1 MFIHCW
7 TCDRHIWD
15 AQMSAFAKT
24 HRVVAIDLAG
34 HGESGKERKDWTMPP
49 EQIEALARRK
59 T

>member
-1 MFIHCW
+1 
-7 TCDRHIWD
+7 
-15 AQMSAFAKT
+15 MSAFAKT